1 MSHSKIYKYL
11 IGVCCKINYFYS
23 NWINFFRFAARRSSE
38 GECIATKLQLKC
50 NLLQALF
57 LGRLIESKLFSL
69 ISLADRPLKSDLGS
83 MRYFVRETFSH
94 FAFICWVGVVVLRVR
109 KSSVNAK
116 KKSFKAQHNLLF
128 YTLIMSFQHFSSKIY
143 VCAVGA
149 LRRGSGEAHCVDI
162 FFLRSPQRASTGWE
176 KERKKKERKTRIEIE
191 FLPQEEDV
199 LA

>member
-128 YTLIMSFQHFSSKIY
+128 YTLIMSFQHFPSKIC
-143 VCAVGA
+143 VCSWSFAEGVG
-149 LRRGSGEAHCVDI
+149 GSSLCRY

>member
-128 YTLIMSFQHFSSKIY
+128 YTLIMSFQHFSSKIC
-143 VCAVGA
+143 VCSWSFAEGA
-149 LRRGSGEAHCVDI
+149 GEAHCVDI
-162 FFLRSPQRASTGWE
+162 FFSTIATTRFNRLRE
-176 KERKKKERKTRIEIE
+176 ERKKKERKTRIEIE